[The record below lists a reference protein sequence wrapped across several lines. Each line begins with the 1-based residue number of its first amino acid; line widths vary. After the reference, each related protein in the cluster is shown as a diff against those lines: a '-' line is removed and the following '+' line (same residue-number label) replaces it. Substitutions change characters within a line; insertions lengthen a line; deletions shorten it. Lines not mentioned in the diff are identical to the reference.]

1 MMKKIKPNWCGWPNQ
16 ENARGI
22 EDLEIMGMRCDAW
35 RDFLSSE
42 TAAMFKKLKG
52 SIIWFNKYQYFDKLI
67 CELGCSE
74 KTAIKTI
81 ESLMRPGYIVLV
93 DFVRN
98 DIYDSRA
105 WAEIPLICFADIQG
119 NERSGDYFGYE
130 LHKNEMP
137 VIQFGLKK
145 KWVVD
150 MGCFKIKHRLKDG
163 MRFAVMTFE
172 HSQLDSRFDGK
183 RWVAEQMFP
192 RETTKEEMTEALF
205 AKVKAECVKHIVT
218 IKQ

>member
-1 MMKKIKPNWCGWPNQ
+1 MMKKMKPNWR
-16 ENARGI
+16 ETD
-22 EDLEIMGMRCDAW
+22 DLYKVGARCDAW
-35 RDFLSSE
+35 RTFFKSE
-42 TAAMFKKLKG
+42 TIAKLKKIKG
-52 SIIWFNKYQYFDKLI
+52 RVIWFNRYEYFDKLI
-67 CELGCSE
+67 CEFDCSE
-74 KTAIKTI
+74 KKLRAVIK
-81 ESLMRPGYIVLV
+81 SLIIPGREMPIM
-93 DFVRN
+93 FVRK
-98 DIYDSRA
+98 DIYDARA
-105 WAEIPLICFADIQG
+105 WAYLPLSCFAEING
-119 NERSGDYFGYE
+119 CNERSDKNHWQYDI
-130 LHKNEMP
+130 LKSNEMP